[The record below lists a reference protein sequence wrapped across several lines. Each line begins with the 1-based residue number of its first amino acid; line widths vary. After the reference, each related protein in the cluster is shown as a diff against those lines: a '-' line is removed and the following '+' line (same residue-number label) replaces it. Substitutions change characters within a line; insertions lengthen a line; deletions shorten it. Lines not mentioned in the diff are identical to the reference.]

1 MNIILYTAIL
11 IVSFISYYLAKM
23 SNTEKEFI
31 QCVETGPTTEVDAA
45 ELQRRSYYDR
55 RIVIR
60 DPNGEKVPRDRYV
73 RLLVKGIYMMNRG
86 IYNDDIIVAEKIEQ
100 EQIANNRQ
108 YLQPNDIVWLYI
120 DDTQMDMIRIFER
133 WEGDELVTSYY
144 ENGQKRHSSLN
155 HSINQIKGVVRF
167 KM

>member
-1 MNIILYTAIL
+1 MNIILYAAIL
-11 IVSFISYYLAKM
+11 IVLLTLYYLAKM
-23 SNTEKEFI
+23 NNAERDFI
-31 QCVETGPTTEVDAA
+31 QCVEAGPTTEVDAA

-60 DPNGEKVPRDRYV
+60 GQNGEELPRDRYV
-73 RLLVKGIYMMNRG
+73 RLLVKGICMTKRG
-86 IYNDDIIVAEKIEQ
+86 VNNGDIIVAEKIEQ

-108 YLQPNDIVWLYI
+108 RLQPNDIVWLHI
-120 DDTQMDMIRIFER
+120 DDTQMDKIRVFKK
-133 WEGDELVTSYY
+133 WEGDKMVTFYY
-144 ENGQKRHSSLN
+144 ENGQERRSSSN